1 MVIMFILT
9 MDGHHVHPSNLMVSY
24 GFDPSQIKL
33 KMKQCSA
40 AVLGDHQ
47 LKKISLMLST
57 NLIYQMPKNLLNI
70 IVFTSARQFS
80 RVFDQQ
86 QVVFHGGKA
95 GNSILILVNIT
106 ELNSYD
112 CQHQL
117 SSSIINWLRWNM
129 MNHYYDWWTPKPP
142 KTYPPVVPVPVTR
155 SLVKRSRTST

>member
-1 MVIMFILT
+1 

-57 NLIYQMPKNLLNI
+57 NLIYQMPKNPLNI
-70 IVFTSARQFS
+70 IVFTSVRQFW

-95 GNSILILVNIT
+95 GNSILIMVNIT
-106 ELNSYD
+106 ELISYN
-112 CQHQL
+112 CQHRL
-117 SSSIINWLRWNM
+117 SSTSIVNWLRWNM
-129 MNHYYDWWTPKPP
+129 MNHYHDWWNTITIHHP
-142 KTYPPVVPVPVTR
+142 R
-155 SLVKRSRTST
+155 SSIIKSFWWNMMKFCHNSWNTIINYH